1 MTTKETAQENNI
13 EHEVQENTGEV
24 SHEVTI
30 FAEPIKHFENFT
42 ITNALFSSWFA
53 VLIIIAISV
62 ILRSRLREIPRGIQ
76 NLFEV
81 VVEGALSMCDQ
92 VTNDRALSLKI
103 FPFAISVFF
112 FILLNNWLGIMPLGG
127 FGLIEEGEHGLAFIP
142 IFRGGT
148 ADINMTLA
156 LAVMAV
162 IGANLFGVFSLGAWK
177 TFNKY
182 VNLKALGQIGKKIRK
197 DPTIILVAPITFFVG
212 LFEIIG
218 EVAKVASLSFRL
230 FGNVFAGEV
239 LLASIAALVAYIVPI
254 PFLFLEIFVGV
265 IQAFIF
271 SILLV
276 VYFTI
281 GASDHDHEE
290 EHHEK
295 KHEEV
300 VIIN

>member
-1 MTTKETAQENNI
+1 
-13 EHEVQENTGEV
+13 
-24 SHEVTI
+24 
-30 FAEPIKHFENFT
+30 
-42 ITNALFSSWFA
+42 
-53 VLIIIAISV
+53 
-62 ILRSRLREIPRGIQ
+62 
-76 NLFEV
+76 
-81 VVEGALSMCDQ
+81 
-92 VTNDRALSLKI
+92 
-103 FPFAISVFF
+103 
-112 FILLNNWLGIMPLGG
+112 MPLGG

-218 EVAKVASLSFRL
+218 EVAKIASLSFRL

-239 LLASIAALVAYIVPI
+239 LLASIAALVAYFIPI

-271 SILLV
+271 SMLLV

-300 VIIN
+300 VIIS